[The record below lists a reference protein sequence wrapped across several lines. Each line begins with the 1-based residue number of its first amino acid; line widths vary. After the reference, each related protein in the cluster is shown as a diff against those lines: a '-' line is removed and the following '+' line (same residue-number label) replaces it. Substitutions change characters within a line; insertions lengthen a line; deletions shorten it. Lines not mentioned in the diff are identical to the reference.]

1 PNIRSATMASYSPMS
16 GSNRTSSLTVR
27 GYTPRPGEDMVASQL
42 LIGPKYA
49 ETLGVPLLLG
59 REIGL
64 QDTPASTKVA
74 VVNQAFAQAFFPSQN
89 PVGRRITFE
98 ENSDKDDLEIVGV
111 IGDAKNESARE
122 KVDSTVYCPILQVQD
137 QQAYSNVLALRT
149 AGEPLGLA
157 AEVRAAITQVDDKLP
172 ILSVTSL
179 RTQTDGALA
188 QERLLA
194 QLVSFFGLL
203 GLVLSC
209 VGLYG
214 IMAHAVV
221 RRTNEIGIRMALG
234 AERRD
239 IVWMVLRESLLLVGA
254 GLLIGVPA
262 AWGAAHL
269 ISSQLFGLSPSDPV
283 TLSMA
288 VILLTLVGALAGYLP
303 ARKASRVD
311 PLVALRYE

>member
-1 PNIRSATMASYSPMS
+1 MASFSPMS
-16 GSNRTSSLTVR
+16 GTGTTSSLLVR
-27 GYTPRPGEDMVASQL
+27 GYTPRPNEDVVASHIQ
-42 LIGPKYA
+42 IGPRYA

-64 QDTPASTKVA
+64 QDTAASTKVA
-74 VVNQAFAQAFFPSQN
+74 VVNQSFAETYFAGQN
-89 PVGRRITFE
+89 PVGRRITFDE
-98 ENSDKDDLEIVGV
+98 DSDKDDLEIVGV
-111 IGDAKNESARE
+111 IGDVKYDKAKE
-122 KVDSTVYCPILQVQD
+122 KADRTVYQPILQVQD
-137 QQAYSNVLALRT
+137 QQTYNNTVELRT
-149 AGEPLGLA
+149 EGEPLNLT
-157 AEVRAAITQVDDKLP
+157 AEVRAAITQVDAKLP

-179 RTQTDGALA
+179 RLQTNESLN

-239 IVWMVLRESLLLVGA
+239 IVWMVLKESLLLVA
-254 GLLIGVPA
+254 VGLVIGVPA

-269 ISSQLFGLSPSDPV
+269 ISSQLFGLNPSDPV

-288 VILLTLVGALAGYLP
+288 VVLLTVVAALAGYIP